1 MTLADE
7 EKQSLIFYRLK
18 QADEAAD
25 SAELL
30 ISNYKIA
37 AAINRIYYAVF
48 YCVMA
53 LALKYGFKTSK
64 HLQLIGWFNKTFIR
78 TGLID
83 HDFGRILK
91 DCYEYRKKADYDSF
105 VEFEKV
111 DVEVL
116 FDEMKK
122 FISAIKLFIEIH

>member
-7 EKQSLIFYRLK
+7 EKQSLIIYRLN
-18 QADEAAD
+18 QADEAAE

-30 ISNYKIA
+30 KANYKIA

-53 LALKYGFKTSK
+53 LALKSGFNTSK

-78 TGLID
+78 TGAID
-83 HDFGRILK
+83 QDLGRILK
-91 DCYEYRKKADYDSF
+91 DTYEYRKKADYDSF
-105 VEFEKV
+105 VEFEKM

-116 FDEMKK
+116 FNEMKK
-122 FISAIKLFIEIH
+122 FMATIKLFIETN

>member
-1 MTLADE
+1 MIADE
-7 EKQSLIFYRLK
+7 EKQSLIIYRLK

-30 ISNYKIA
+30 IANNKMA

-53 LALKYGFKTSK
+53 LALKSGFKTSK
-64 HLQLIGWFNKTFIR
+64 HLQLIDWFNKTFIR
-78 TGLID
+78 AGLID
-83 HDFGRILK
+83 QDFGRILK

-105 VEFEKV
+105 VEFEKI

-122 FISAIKLFIEIH
+122 FISAIKLFIEIN

>member
-1 MTLADE
+1 MTLAEE
-7 EKQSLIFYRLK
+7 EKLSLINYRLK
-18 QADEAAD
+18 QAYEAAE

-30 ISNYKIA
+30 IANNRSA

-53 LALKYGFKTSK
+53 LALKSGFKTSK

-83 HDFGRILK
+83 QDFGRILK
-91 DCYEYRKKADYDSF
+91 D
-105 VEFEKV
+105 
-111 DVEVL
+111 
-116 FDEMKK
+116 
-122 FISAIKLFIEIH
+122 

>member
-7 EKQSLIFYRLK
+7 EKLSLIIYRLK

-30 ISNYKIA
+30 IANNKTP

-53 LALKYGFKTSK
+53 LGLKTGFKSSK

-83 HDFGRILK
+83 QDFGRILK
-91 DCYEYRKKADYDSF
+91 DSYEYRKKADYDSF
-105 VEFEKV
+105 VEFEKI

-116 FDEMKK
+116 FVEMKK
-122 FISAIKLFIEIH
+122 FMSSIKIFIERN